1 MGWPKKSLPSV
12 VPCEGRHQVSSF
24 ARAKLTEN
32 LLWFAMVF
40 KIFISEQ
47 SEHPPRS
54 YLHARCETKRLEFF
68 WWPHLLKEV
77 AVTRPRCRTQHFLFM
92 RFLPAHFS
100 SLFKTWKLRWTEALH
115 DENRKGP
122 KKRRDRVCAH
132 KVQSMRTAKSSG
144 RYPEISRG
152 SFTMDFTFELHGSKP
167 ILQC

>member
-100 SLFKTWKLRWTEALH
+100 SLSMSPGWQHDPLVNQPLLPVLCHLQTCWGYALPH
-115 DENRKGP
+115 HPG
-122 KKRRDRVCAH
+122 H
-132 KVQSMRTAKSSG
+132 
-144 RYPEISRG
+144 
-152 SFTMDFTFELHGSKP
+152 
-167 ILQC
+167 